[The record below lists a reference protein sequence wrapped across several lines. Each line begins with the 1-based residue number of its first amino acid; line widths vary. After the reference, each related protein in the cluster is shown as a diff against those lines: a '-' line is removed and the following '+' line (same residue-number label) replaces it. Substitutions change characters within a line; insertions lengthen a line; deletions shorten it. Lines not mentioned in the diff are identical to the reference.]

1 MSIPSVDIAQ
11 YAAAL
16 RAGASTVDVREDDE
30 VAAARLD
37 GAIHI
42 ALGDIPRRWGEVPAG
57 PVYVL
62 CARGSRSARAVQYL
76 RGKGIDA
83 VNVDGGIVAWLE
95 AGLPVESDEG

>member
-11 YAAAL
+11 FAAAL
-16 RAGASTVDVREDDE
+16 RSGASTVDVREDDE
-30 VAAARLD
+30 LASARLD
-37 GAIHI
+37 GAVHI
-42 ALGDIPRRWGEVPAG
+42 ALGDIPRRWSEVPDG
-57 PVYVL
+57 TVYVL